1 MTPEATLVATLPAVA
16 SCDEDPV
23 EVSVRTKDLF
33 ESLRNAGGES
43 IELTKL
49 ASSLRVK
56 WSKGTFRLPVGQATL
71 QFEEPARRD
80 SDAYCQHTAEEFH
93 RVLHSVTYWDV
104 SEDDRP
110 HTEVI
115 SIERSSGAVVEVT
128 QCGAQLV
135 NCTTIEVPTEVR
147 IEPFSL
153 SIMSARLLKKLAHS
167 SKTVS
172 WRTEGRDIEVHFDDC
187 ISVYAL
193 GINIP
198 RPNWKSVVPRGG
210 FRWVKVRAEEFQE
223 ALRRATHF
231 GKVPLTF
238 SINDEELG
246 IRFST
251 ENGVSSDESIH
262 IESSTLLSTDMLKL
276 NSDTLNSAAQQYNR
290 GDIIRIKVW
299 GDGAPVMLDSGPNST
314 QILAQ
319 LRF

>member
-1 MTPEATLVATLPAVA
+1 MTPEATLVATLPAMA
-16 SCDEDPV
+16 HCDEDPV

-33 ESLRNAGGES
+33 ESLRNAGGEL

-56 WSKGTFRLPVGQATL
+56 WSKGTCRLPIGQATL
-71 QFEEPARRD
+71 QFEEPPRHGPE
-80 SDAYCQHTAEEFH
+80 SYCQHTAEEFH

-115 SIERSSGAVVEVT
+115 SIERSNGAVVEVT

-187 ISVYAL
+187 VSVYAL

-198 RPNWKSVVPRGG
+198 RPNWRSVVPRGG
-210 FRWVKVRAEEFQE
+210 FRWAKVRAEEFQE
-223 ALRRATHF
+223 ALRRASHF
-231 GKVPLTF
+231 GKVPLAL

-246 IRFST
+246 IRFLT
-251 ENGVSSDESIH
+251 ETGVSSDESIQ
-262 IESSTLLSTDMLKL
+262 IESSTLFTTDILRL
-276 NSDTLNSAAQQYNR
+276 HSDTLCSAAQQYKR
-290 GDIIRIKVW
+290 GDIIRIKIW
-299 GDGAPVMLDSGPNST
+299 GEGSPIMLEADSNSM